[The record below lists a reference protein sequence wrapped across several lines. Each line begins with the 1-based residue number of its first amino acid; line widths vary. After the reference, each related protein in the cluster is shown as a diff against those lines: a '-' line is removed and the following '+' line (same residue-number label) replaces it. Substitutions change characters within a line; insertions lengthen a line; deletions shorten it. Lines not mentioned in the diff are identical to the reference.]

1 VLLGHDNLNNL
12 YRTNFALMQHH
23 GYRLE
28 ELENMMPFEREI
40 YVMFLLQWLEEER
53 ERIKQQQVGK
63 R

>member
-1 VLLGHDNLNNL
+1 
-12 YRTNFALMQHH
+12 MQHH